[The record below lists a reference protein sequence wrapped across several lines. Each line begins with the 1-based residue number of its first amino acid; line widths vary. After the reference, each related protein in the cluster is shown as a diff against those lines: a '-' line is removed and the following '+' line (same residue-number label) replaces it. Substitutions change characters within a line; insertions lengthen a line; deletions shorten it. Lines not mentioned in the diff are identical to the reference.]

1 MKFLPLSLLL
11 LVSLGSAADLKPRN
25 VLTCSICKDI
35 ITEID
40 EWITSDKTEQDII
53 DFFNQICLAAD
64 ALIPGVGQTCTDFL
78 NNNMHGII
86 ESIVH
91 ENLNP
96 SEVCTQYGLCP

>member
-35 ITEID
+35 ITEIGKEDRQFVRTIVSCDALSD

-53 DFFNQICLAAD
+53 DFFNQICLVRS
-64 ALIPGVGQTCTDFL
+64 IENI
-78 NNNMHGII
+78 NNNYF
-86 ESIVH
+86 S
-91 ENLNP
+91 NNYL
-96 SEVCTQYGLCP
+96 